1 MNNLVI
7 VIIDDESDK
16 RKTLSLLIHRL
27 FPKNSFEIHLCDSVK
42 TGAEAIN
49 KYLPDLVF

>member
-27 FPKNSFEIHLCDSVK
+27 FPKKQF
-42 TGAEAIN
+42 
-49 KYLPDLVF
+49 